1 MKAKVRLE
9 DVLPLMKAAFEAGAS
24 FRFFQRGASMLPML
38 REGIDSVQIISPEGQ
53 DIKKGDVILY
63 RRERGAFVLHRIVKV
78 ASDGSFVLCGDN
90 QYLLERGVRKENVIG
105 LLEGFWRG
113 DEWVSCEDKKYA
125 RYVKKRIRTRIL
137 RRFKALISKTLKRIV
152 R

>member
-9 DVLPLMKAAFEAGAS
+9 DALPLMEAAFEAGAS

-38 REGIDSVQIISPEGQ
+38 REGVDSVQLISPEGQ

-63 RRERGAFVLHRIVKV
+63 RRENGVFVLHRIVGV

-90 QYLLERGVRKENVIG
+90 QWLLERGIRKENVIA

-113 DEWVSCEDKKYA
+113 DEWVSCEDKKYQK
-125 RYVKKRIRTRIL
+125 YVKKRMRTRII
-137 RRFKALISKTLKRIV
+137 RRFKSIASKILR